1 MTAPKIA
8 SALTG
13 RRRFLQILCA
23 GGIVPVAMQV
33 PREARVAVTDALDH
47 LVLGVADLEAGI
59 RWVEERTGVRAVA
72 GGSHP
77 GVGTRNALLSLGG
90 RQYLEIFAPD
100 PAQAQIVPQYAS
112 LRTLESPRLM
122 MWAAAA
128 RVEET
133 AARFR
138 AAGLDASGPSPG
150 SRARPDG
157 KLLSWRTVVVKHDL
171 GFVIPFF
178 IEWDA
183 TAPHPAVDSPAGCR
197 LLAFELAH
205 PRSEAVTAMLASLGI
220 DAVIRNGPTAS
231 LSARLQSPKGT
242 VELV

>member
-1 MTAPKIA
+1 M
-8 SALTG
+8 L
-13 RRRFLQILCA
+13 
-23 GGIVPVAMQV
+23 
-33 PREARVAVTDALDH
+33 
-47 LVLGVADLEAGI
+47 
-59 RWVEERTGVRAVA
+59 
-72 GGSHP
+72 
-77 GVGTRNALLSLGG
+77 
-90 RQYLEIFAPD
+90 
-100 PAQAQIVPQYAS
+100 
-112 LRTLESPRLM
+112 
-122 MWAAAA
+122 WAAAA
-128 RVEET
+128 RVEEA
-133 AARFR
+133 AARCR
-138 AAGLDASGPSPG
+138 SAGLDASGPTPG

-205 PRSEAVTAMLASLGI
+205 PQSEAVRVMLASLGI
-220 DAVIRNGPTAS
+220 DAVIRSGPTAS